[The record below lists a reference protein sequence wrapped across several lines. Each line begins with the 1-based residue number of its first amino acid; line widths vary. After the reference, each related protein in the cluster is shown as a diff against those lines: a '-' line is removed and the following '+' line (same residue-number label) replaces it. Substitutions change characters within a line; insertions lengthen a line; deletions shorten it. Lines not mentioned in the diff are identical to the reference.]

1 MVLTLFVLPVV
12 YGLVMR
18 NEDEPRQGSPAAP
31 TLAGVV
37 LLCLLLPAFAH
48 AQQAPLTL
56 AECKKMALEHNA
68 ATEEAALDIR
78 AAQEDRALAATKRT
92 PQISSSVLGYAAPNS
107 LVSMAT
113 QSGTTGF
120 AGRGSLEQVSAAQP
134 LYTGV
139 SDALASGLITR
150 NDLLKVQLKRSEA
163 ALDRQRL
170 ESGIRLASRDLRHHI
185 GLPDDDS
192 IALAD
197 GLDEP
202 LDPASL
208 EMESQKR
215 DSERVELRLLEK
227 AVRAEDLQIA
237 LKHGEMMPT
246 VAVGGTFYRYDFAGL
261 PGSTNVA
268 AFGTADI
275 PISKIRETRHAVQAE
290 KERKQ
295 IAELKLSDTREL
307 IAIEVQKTWSDLEDA
322 WLATKVAVEAIA
334 QSDVNVKEETDK
346 QANGMATYSDVL
358 EAQVLR
364 HQAQDRMMDAR
375 SEYWIK
381 RSAYLRSIGSSEE
394 NW

>member
-1 MVLTLFVLPVV
+1 
-12 YGLVMR
+12 
-18 NEDEPRQGSPAAP
+18 
-31 TLAGVV
+31 
-37 LLCLLLPAFAH
+37 
-48 AQQAPLTL
+48 
-56 AECKKMALEHNA
+56 
-68 ATEEAALDIR
+68 
-78 AAQEDRALAATKRT
+78 
-92 PQISSSVLGYAAPNS
+92 
-107 LVSMAT
+107 
-113 QSGTTGF
+113 
-120 AGRGSLEQVSAAQP
+120 
-134 LYTGV
+134 
-139 SDALASGLITR
+139 
-150 NDLLKVQLKRSEA
+150 VQLKRSEA

-208 EMESQKR
+208 EMKSQKR

-246 VAVGGTFYRYDFAGL
+246 VAAGGTFYRYDFAGL

-268 AFGTADI
+268 AFGSADI
-275 PISKIRETRHAVQAE
+275 PISKIREIRHAVQAE

-295 IAELKLSDTREL
+295 IAELKLNDTREL
-307 IAIEVQKTWSDLEDA
+307 IAIEVQKTWSDLQDA

-346 QANGMATYSDVL
+346 QANGMADYSDVL
-358 EAQVLR
+358 EAHVLR

-375 SEYWIK
+375 SDYWIK

>member
-1 MVLTLFVLPVV
+1 MARRDVLAQTEEK
-12 YGLVMR
+12 YWRLV
-18 NEDEPRQGSPAAP
+18 A
-31 TLAGVV
+31 
-37 LLCLLLPAFAH
+37 
-48 AQQAPLTL
+48 L
-56 AECKKMALEHNA
+56 AEKLRTIEAYQELLAQLEK
-68 ATEEAALDIR
+68 
-78 AAQEDRALAATKRT
+78 Q
-92 PQISSSVLGYAAPNS
+92 
-107 LVSMAT
+107 
-113 QSGTTGF
+113 
-120 AGRGSLEQVSAAQP
+120 
-134 LYTGV
+134 V